1 MFCLLLSQEAR
12 QYSVNLNKESRQDA
26 VNLNVN
32 TNAEGDDVSHYSEI
46 DKISPRGSS
55 WSTWPED
62 LRNSSAAQTYVNVSG
77 VEESAS
83 SFVVPIPPPPP
94 SIGPNTSP
102 SKPKSNCELARSMNE
117 LSLNSNSSANVT
129 KKLDPG
135 FLAELE
141 KHLGEKEA
149 TKNTNSANSEENQ
162 ELEGASYLRCSSQDK
177 LRQGSTSIQQ
187 LSTVEDTTKSLSVIP
202 VLKSPP
208 HKKSKS
214 PVTTIDRRASFS
226 STSSTSKVR
235 NSWQSKSTNIQRP
248 RPQDEQ
254 RMTESTT
261 DAIVSQIW
269 QQTQTLPQ
277 QQQNICL
284 TDLATGCQTLT
295 PVPVSQGN
303 AKFQETVGNIAI
315 SSANNHDQHGPCNV
329 TKAIFTQSQACSSNL
344 NHSPNTTHIN
354 QGNINLLHETAS
366 NIAGSSTN
374 EAQHGPSNVAKA
386 TFNQTQVCSANEN
399 YFQNPSN
406 LDHGVF
412 NLLQVAAN
420 SVTNDSQYNV
430 TNTSK
435 ASLNQIQACP
445 STSSQNYNASSVALS
460 LLQTPNH
467 VSGAS
472 ASEPSSY
479 GSCNISKAASINQA
493 QACPTTSQ
501 NYLQN
506 QNSFGLHQICPQNVP
521 MSSGAS
527 NVHKIAHI
535 QNDLQHLKPATL
547 LSEQVYAELKQTVCN
562 FYDYILYIISENIFS
577 SKLSNLKI
585 IEIK

>member
-1 MFCLLLSQEAR
+1 
-12 QYSVNLNKESRQDA
+12 
-26 VNLNVN
+26 
-32 TNAEGDDVSHYSEI
+32 
-46 DKISPRGSS
+46 
-55 WSTWPED
+55 
-62 LRNSSAAQTYVNVSG
+62 
-77 VEESAS
+77 
-83 SFVVPIPPPPP
+83 
-94 SIGPNTSP
+94 
-102 SKPKSNCELARSMNE
+102 
-117 LSLNSNSSANVT
+117 
-129 KKLDPG
+129 LDPG

-162 ELEGASYLRCSSQDK
+162 EPEGASYLRSSQDK

-187 LSTVEDTTKSLSVIP
+187 LSTVEDATKSLTVIP

-214 PVTTIDRRASFS
+214 PITTIDRRASFS
-226 STSSTSKVR
+226 STSSTSKVQ

-254 RMTESTT
+254 RMSESTT

-269 QQTQTLPQ
+269 QQTQTLSQ

-284 TDLATGCQTLT
+284 TDLATGSQTLT
-295 PVPVSQGN
+295 PVPVAQGN
-303 AKFQETVGNIAI
+303 VKFQETAGNIA
-315 SSANNHDQHGPCNV
+315 SGASNHDQHGPCNV
-329 TKAIFTQSQACSSNL
+329 AKAIFTQSQACSSNQ
-344 NHSPNTTHIN
+344 NHSPNTTHVN

-366 NIAGSSTN
+366 NIAGSSTS
-374 EAQHGPSNVAKA
+374 EAQHGPCNVAKA
-386 TFNQTQVCSANEN
+386 TFNQAQVCSANTEN
-399 YFQNPSN
+399 YFQNPST

-435 ASLNQIQACP
+435 ASLNQMQACS
-445 STSSQNYNASSVALS
+445 STSSQNYNASSAALS
-460 LLQTPNH
+460 LLQTANH

-472 ASEPSSY
+472 ASEPSPY
-479 GSCNISKAASINQA
+479 GSCNISKAASTNQA
-493 QACPTTSQ
+493 QACPTMSQ
-501 NYLQN
+501 NYSQN
-506 QNSFGLHQICPQNVP
+506 QSSFGLHQICPQNVP

-562 FYDYILYIISENIFS
+562 FRNYIIDLGRYFFF
-577 SKLSNLKI
+577 KI
-585 IEIK
+585 IKFKNN

>member
-1 MFCLLLSQEAR
+1 MNLNKECR
-12 QYSVNLNKESRQDA
+12 QDSVNLNM
-26 VNLNVN
+26 N
-32 TNAEGDDVSHYSEI
+32 TNAEGNDVSHYSEI
-46 DKISPRGSS
+46 DKISPRGSN

-62 LRNSSAAQTYVNVSG
+62 LRNSSAAQTYVNVSS
-77 VEESAS
+77 EESAS
-83 SFVVPIPPPPP
+83 SFVAPIPPPPP

-149 TKNTNSANSEENQ
+149 TKNTNSASSEENQ
-162 ELEGASYLRCSSQDK
+162 EGGANYLRCSSQDK

-187 LSTVEDTTKSLSVIP
+187 LSTTVEDAAKSLSVIP

-214 PVTTIDRRASFS
+214 PTMIDRRASFS
-226 STSSTSKVR
+226 STPSTSKVQ

-254 RMTESTT
+254 RMSESTT

-269 QQTQTLPQ
+269 QQTQTLSQ
-277 QQQNICL
+277 QQQNICP
-284 TDLATGCQTLT
+284 TDLAAGCQTLT
-295 PVPVSQGN
+295 PVPVAQGN
-303 AKFQETVGNIAI
+303 AKFQEAIGNIAI
-315 SSANNHDQHGPCNV
+315 SSANHDQHGPCNV
-329 TKAIFTQSQACSSNL
+329 AKAIFTQSQACSSNH
-344 NHSPNTTHIN
+344 NHSPNMTHGHIN

-366 NIAGSSTN
+366 NIAGSSMSET
-374 EAQHGPSNVAKA
+374 QHGPCNVAKA
-386 TFNQTQVCSANEN
+386 TFNQAQVCSANTEN
-399 YFQNPSN
+399 YFQNPSS
-406 LDHGVF
+406 LGHGVS
-412 NLLQVAAN
+412 NLLQVVAN
-420 SVTNDSQYNV
+420 SVTNDSQYDV

-435 ASLNQIQACP
+435 ASLNQMQACS
-445 STSSQNYNASSVALS
+445 STSSQNYNTSSVALS
-460 LLQTPNH
+460 LLQTANH

-472 ASEPSSY
+472 ASEPSPY

-493 QACPTTSQ
+493 QACPTMSQ

-506 QNSFGLHQICPQNVP
+506 QSSFALHQNCPQNAS
-521 MSSGAS
+521 MSPGAN

-562 FYDYILYIISENIFS
+562 SFVII
-577 SKLSNLKI
+577 
-585 IEIK
+585 